1 MREFKNKKARELFL
15 ASLELDQWAS
25 DKEKE
30 TGYEYDDTIDIVRC
44 EACSLWILADDIE
57 DGIINEN
64 DIEI

>member
-1 MREFKNKKARELFL
+1 MREYKKSKARELFL
-15 ASLELDQWAS
+15 ASLELDQWAV

-30 TGYEYDDTIDIVRC
+30 KGYEYDDTLDIVRS
-44 EACSLWILADDIE
+44 EACSLRILADDIE